1 MPVASGYFIVAALAG
16 MGVPGFAS
24 FWAEVT
30 VFISALKVYPVL
42 GVLAIC
48 ALVLSALYMLRVVQ
62 KTFYGQRN
70 ERFAH
75 LPDVSFGLGLP
86 RMILVAVMVL
96 FGLFPETDA
105 RSDSNGCDSIY
116 GRIAQMKWLIF
127 GPEIYFLAVAA
138 VFLILSMTRPNG
150 RRDFSAA
157 LFLAALGVAVTLATV
172 RLEGSLFHGAY
183 RVDLF
188 SQLFK
193 GLLSVGFF
201 LVVCLC
207 SSLNGIHEA
216 RHSEFYLLLAT
227 CTLGMMLL
235 VSSLELLTLY
245 VALELASYSLYAL
258 VPLRSGGGQQMEAG
272 IKYFLSGIATS
283 ALMLFGLASLFA
295 ATQTTLISELTLKLP
310 ALLNTPMAFIG
321 LLLTLCGFFFKLA
334 LFPFHIWAP
343 SVYQGAANQVTAFVA
358 TATKVT
364 AMAMLVRLVS
374 MSDGNTSLAHVLIAL
389 AIVSMTYGNLVAL
402 VQKDFKRLLAYSAI
416 AHAGYSL
423 IGILSMNPTGYAAAV
438 FYALAYLAMTFTCFL
453 VVVKM
458 HRTAATS
465 RSSSWPG
472 FTDARRSWP
481 WRSWWACSVWGVS
494 RRRSDSPGSSW
505 SLMRRWRE
513 DTFCWSSSP

>member
-1 MPVASGYFIVAALAG
+1 
-16 MGVPGFAS
+16 
-24 FWAEVT
+24 
-30 VFISALKVYPVL
+30 
-42 GVLAIC
+42 
-48 ALVLSALYMLRVVQ
+48 
-62 KTFYGQRN
+62 
-70 ERFAH
+70 
-75 LPDVSFGLGLP
+75 
-86 RMILVAVMVL
+86 
-96 FGLFPETDA
+96 
-105 RSDSNGCDSIY
+105 
-116 GRIAQMKWLIF
+116 MKWLIV

-138 VFLILSMTRPNG
+138 VFLILSMMRPDEK
-150 RRDFSAA
+150 RDFSAA
-157 LFLAALGVAVTLATV
+157 LFLAGLGVVVTLATV
-172 RLEGSLFHGAY
+172 RMGGSLFHGAY

-188 SQLFK
+188 SQLLK
-193 GLLSVGFF
+193 SLLSVGFF

-207 SSLNGIHEA
+207 SSLKGIHET
-216 RHSEFYLLLAT
+216 RQSEFYLFLAT

-283 ALMLFGLASLFA
+283 ALMLFGLACLFA
-295 ATQTTLISELTLKLP
+295 ATQTTLISELILNLP
-310 ALLNTPMAFIG
+310 ALLHTPMAFIG

-389 AIVSMTYGNLVAL
+389 AIVSMTYGNLVAM

-438 FYALAYLAMTFTCFL
+438 FYALAYLTMTFTCFL
-453 VVVKM
+453 VIVKVAADGRDVTIVELAGLHRRSPLLAMALMVGVFSLGGIPPTIGFSGKFLVFNAAMERGYFLLVLIAMINVVVSLYYYIQVVK
-458 HRTAATS
+458 AAFLLEPEEELPSIHLSTPATLLTVVMVVVIVIGGI
-465 RSSSWPG
+465 WPNYL
-472 FTDARRSWP
+472 FELALAAVQTLR
-481 WRSWWACSVWGVS
+481 
-494 RRRSDSPGSSW
+494 
-505 SLMRRWRE
+505 
-513 DTFCWSSSP
+513 

>member
-1 MPVASGYFIVAALAG
+1 
-16 MGVPGFAS
+16 
-24 FWAEVT
+24 
-30 VFISALKVYPVL
+30 
-42 GVLAIC
+42 
-48 ALVLSALYMLRVVQ
+48 
-62 KTFYGQRN
+62 
-70 ERFAH
+70 
-75 LPDVSFGLGLP
+75 
-86 RMILVAVMVL
+86 
-96 FGLFPETDA
+96 
-105 RSDSNGCDSIY
+105 
-116 GRIAQMKWLIF
+116 MKWLIL

-138 VFLILSMTRPNG
+138 LFLTLSMLRPNE
-150 RRDFSAA
+150 RRDFWAA
-157 LFLAALGVAVTLATV
+157 LFLAGLGVAVTLATI

-183 RVDLF
+183 RIDLF

-193 GLLSVGFF
+193 GLLSLGFF

-207 SSLNGIHEA
+207 SSLKGIHEKK
-216 RHSEFYLLLAT
+216 RSEFYLLLTT

-235 VSSLELLTLY
+235 VSSRELLTLY

-295 ATQTTLISELTLKLP
+295 ATQTTLISELLLKLP
-310 ALLNTPMAFIG
+310 ALLNTPMAFVG

-374 MSDGNTSLAHVLIAL
+374 ISDGYTPLAHVLIAL
-389 AIVSMTYGNLVAL
+389 AIVSMTYGNLVGL

-453 VVVKM
+453 VVVKVASDGRNIAITQLAGL
-458 HRTAATS
+458 HR
-465 RSSSWPG
+465 RSPLLAMALMVGVFSLGGIPPTIG
-472 FTDARRSWP
+472 FTGKFLVFNAAMERGYFLLVLIAMVNVVVSLYYYIQVVKAAFLLEPDEELPPIHLSIPTTLLTVVMVVVIVVGGIWPSHLFELARAAVQALR
-481 WRSWWACSVWGVS
+481 
-494 RRRSDSPGSSW
+494 
-505 SLMRRWRE
+505 
-513 DTFCWSSSP
+513 

>member
-1 MPVASGYFIVAALAG
+1 
-16 MGVPGFAS
+16 
-24 FWAEVT
+24 
-30 VFISALKVYPVL
+30 
-42 GVLAIC
+42 
-48 ALVLSALYMLRVVQ
+48 
-62 KTFYGQRN
+62 
-70 ERFAH
+70 
-75 LPDVSFGLGLP
+75 
-86 RMILVAVMVL
+86 
-96 FGLFPETDA
+96 
-105 RSDSNGCDSIY
+105 
-116 GRIAQMKWLIF
+116 MKWLIL

-138 VFLILSMTRPNG
+138 VFLIFSMTRPNG

-157 LFLAALGVAVTLATV
+157 LFLAGLGVAVTLAAV

-193 GLLSVGFF
+193 SLLSVGFF

-207 SSLNGIHEA
+207 SNLKGIHET
-216 RHSEFYLLLAT
+216 RQPEFYFLLAT

-258 VPLRSGGGQQMEAG
+258 VPLRSGSGQQIEAG
-272 IKYFLSGIATS
+272 IKYFLMGIATS

-295 ATQTTLISELTLKLP
+295 ATQTTLIGELIPKLP

-334 LFPFHIWAP
+334 LFPFHVWAP
-343 SVYQGAANQVTAFVA
+343 SVYQGAANQVTAFLA

-374 MSDGNTSLAHVLIAL
+374 MGDGNTSLARALIAL
-389 AIVSMTYGNLVAL
+389 AIVSMTYGNLIAL
-402 VQKDFKRLLAYSAI
+402 IQKDFKRLLAYSAI

-423 IGILSMNPTGYAAAV
+423 IGILSMNPTGYAAAA

-453 VVVKM
+453 VVVKVASDGRDVPIVQLAGL
-458 HRTAATS
+458 HR
-465 RSSSWPG
+465 RSPLLAMALMVGVFSLGGIPPTIG
-472 FTDARRSWP
+472 FTGKFLVFNAAMERGYFLLVLIAMINVVVSLCYYIQVVKAAFLQEPEEELPPIRL
-481 WRSWWACSVWGVS
+481 SVPATLLTVVMVIVIVVGGIFP
-494 RRRSDSPGSSW
+494 RYLFQLAQAAIQ
-505 SLMRRWRE
+505 SLL
-513 DTFCWSSSP
+513 